1 MSIKSSQT
9 NYFIDLFY
17 CSLFSFPRKHG
28 ILSTV
33 IGMDIDKKRIGKRI
47 RHRREAAGLSQEQL
61 AEKLDLSTNHISS
74 MECGKSLLTT
84 KRLLDLCDILG
95 GTPNYYLLGEIEP
108 EADRITSLVKKLP
121 PDAQEMLCRLI
132 ETYLHG

>member
-1 MSIKSSQT
+1 M
-9 NYFIDLFY
+9 FY
-17 CSLFSFPRKHG
+17 CSLFSFPEKHG

-33 IGMDIDKKRIGKRI
+33 INMDVDKKLIGKRI

-61 AEKLDLSTNHISS
+61 AEKLALSTNHISS

-108 EADRITSLVKKLP
+108 EADRITTLIQKLSP
-121 PDAQEMLCRLI
+121 REQKTLCRLLA
-132 ETYLHG
+132 TYLQE